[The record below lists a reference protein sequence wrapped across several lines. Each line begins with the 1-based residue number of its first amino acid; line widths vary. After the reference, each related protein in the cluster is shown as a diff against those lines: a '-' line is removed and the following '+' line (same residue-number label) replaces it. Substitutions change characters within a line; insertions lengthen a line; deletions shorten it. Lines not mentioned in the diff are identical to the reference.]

1 MAYKVGD
8 RIGRYI
14 ITRNFSR
21 GGKGEWGFTSIHSD
35 NDDSGEEFFI
45 KQYID
50 PKYPGANFPSEI
62 LKKRNLERCRMFEEK
77 HNQLKKAFSA
87 YGEGGLI
94 VKAVDFFRDNNEFAS
109 PYFKVCKKIDPALP
123 TNEIH
128 LLPPDYRL
136 FVLLTAAFALKIL
149 HTQKI
154 IHFDIKP
161 DNILVQKYGDKFIAK
176 LIDFDD
182 SFIEGESLSP
192 DSLVG
197 DFAYYSPEVASYINR
212 DFEFFL
218 PGSSSDIFSLGL
230 VFSQYWTGNLPFNSD
245 RFTYAYEAINVGK
258 LRLTYIDPIP
268 LEQKIGQLIERML
281 VRDPKKRP
289 SSEEVHYHLKLAYS
303 SYIAKTSRNVTENNK
318 NMHEAYHVEVAS
330 DSRERTSPSR
340 VRTSKNLK

>member
-1 MAYKVGD
+1 
-8 RIGRYI
+8 
-14 ITRNFSR
+14 
-21 GGKGEWGFTSIHSD
+21 
-35 NDDSGEEFFI
+35 
-45 KQYID
+45 
-50 PKYPGANFPSEI
+50 
-62 LKKRNLERCRMFEEK
+62 
-77 HNQLKKAFSA
+77 
-87 YGEGGLI
+87 
-94 VKAVDFFRDNNEFAS
+94 
-109 PYFKVCKKIDPALP
+109 
-123 TNEIH
+123 
-128 LLPPDYRL
+128 
-136 FVLLTAAFALKIL
+136 
-149 HTQKI
+149 
-154 IHFDIKP
+154 
-161 DNILVQKYGDKFIAK
+161 VQKYGDKFIAK